1 VSPLV
6 GVQAPTGGAP
16 AIGRTGLAVLAHRR
30 PFFDH
35 QSQRGIDMTKHNRTA
50 SAAVKP
56 FLITVPDLHHAADFD
71 AEPTAADLAA
81 IDIESPLIA
90 AEVAV
95 VDAEVAIVCA
105 PRGPSDLDWH
115 RLRRARRQ
123 VLREAAALA
132 ARPAALTTRRAA

>member
-1 VSPLV
+1 
-6 GVQAPTGGAP
+6 
-16 AIGRTGLAVLAHRR
+16 
-30 PFFDH
+30 
-35 QSQRGIDMTKHNRTA
+35 MTQHNRTA
-50 SAAVKP
+50 SSTRKP
-56 FLITVPDLHHAADFD
+56 FLITVPDLHHTADFD

-105 PRGPSDLDWH
+105 PRGPSDLDWQ

-132 ARPAALTTRRAA
+132 AHTAPVTIRRAA

>member
-1 VSPLV
+1 
-6 GVQAPTGGAP
+6 
-16 AIGRTGLAVLAHRR
+16 
-30 PFFDH
+30 
-35 QSQRGIDMTKHNRTA
+35 MTKHNRTA

-56 FLITVPDLHHAADFD
+56 FLSTVADLHHTADFD

-105 PRGPSDLDWH
+105 PRGPSDLDWQ

-132 ARPAALTTRRAA
+132 ARPAALTARRAA

>member
-1 VSPLV
+1 
-6 GVQAPTGGAP
+6 
-16 AIGRTGLAVLAHRR
+16 
-30 PFFDH
+30 
-35 QSQRGIDMTKHNRTA
+35 MTKHNRTA
-50 SAAVKP
+50 STAVKP
-56 FLITVPDLHHAADFD
+56 FLSTVPNLHHTADFD

-81 IDIESPLIA
+81 IDTESPLIA

-105 PRGPSDLDWH
+105 PRGPSDLDWQ

-132 ARPAALTTRRAA
+132 ARTTLTTARRAA